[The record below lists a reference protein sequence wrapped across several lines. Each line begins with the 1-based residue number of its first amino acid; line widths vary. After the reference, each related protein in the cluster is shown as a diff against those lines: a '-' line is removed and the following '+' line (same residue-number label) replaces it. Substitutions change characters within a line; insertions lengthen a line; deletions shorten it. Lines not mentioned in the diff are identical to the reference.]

1 MRYLIVSLGSIGRRH
16 LRNLRVLRPGAHIA
30 VLRQHTTVENDAVP
44 EGADQQFTTLEQA
57 LAYQPDAAII
67 AGPSTTHLD
76 IAMPLAQAGVH
87 LLIEKPLADRPEG
100 LDTLVA
106 HCKKHALVLMT
117 GYNLRFSPSLRET
130 RRLIESGAIGHVLG
144 VRSEVGQYLPDW
156 RPDGDYRQTVSAQR
170 ALGGGALLELSHEFD
185 YLYWLFGFPAR
196 VTARGGH
203 YSRLEID
210 VEDMVEITLEYRLP
224 ARLINIHL
232 DLVQRAPVRRCR
244 FIGDAGTLLWD
255 GLTDRIECYK
265 AETGKWETFDQ
276 FVCPDR
282 NQMYLDE
289 LEHFFRCI
297 EHGDIPLIDGAQGQ
311 DVLAIAHAAQTSLK
325 QTISVEMSGHEQQ

>member
-16 LRNLRVLRPGAHIA
+16 LRNLRALRPDAHIA
-30 VLRQHTTVENDAVP
+30 ILRQHTAVENGAVL

-57 LAYQPDAAII
+57 LAFRPDAAII
-67 AGPSTTHLD
+67 AGPATTHLGT
-76 IAMPLAQAGVH
+76 ALPLAQAGVH

-130 RRLIESGAIGHVLG
+130 RRLIESGAVGHVLG
-144 VRSEVGQYLPDW
+144 VRAEVGQYLPDW
-156 RPDGDYRQTVSAQR
+156 HPASDYRQTVSAQR
-170 ALGGGALLELSHEFD
+170 TLGGGALLELSHEFD
-185 YLYWLFGFPAR
+185 YLYWLFGCPAR

-210 VEDMVEITLEYRLP
+210 VEDMVEITLEYQSP
-224 ARLINIHL
+224 TRLINIHL
-232 DLVQRAPVRRCR
+232 DLVQRAAVRRCR
-244 FIGDAGTLLWD
+244 FIGETGTLLWD
-255 GLTDRIECYK
+255 GITDRIECYK
-265 AETGKWETFDQ
+265 AETGEWETFDQ

-297 EHGDIPLIDGAQGQ
+297 EHGDTPLVNGAQGQ
-311 DVLAIAHAAQTSLK
+311 DVLAIAQAARTSLE
-325 QTISVEMSGHEQQ
+325 QTISVEMSGHEQR